1 MRAYRNPLVVA
12 FAVILLCSALFVKG
26 FKSAV
31 KKVEPK
37 EETAVVL
44 DEEKLEEQKNA
55 SLTTPQQEQLKQLL
69 EQEDFLSVAVLYD
82 SLKIGSM
89 AGKYYFKAAEAK
101 PTAVVWKKAGDS
113 YLNAARQSTDSLY
126 VVFCC

>member
-55 SLTTPQQEQLKQLL
+55 SLTTPQ
-69 EQEDFLSVAVLYD
+69 
-82 SLKIGSM
+82 
-89 AGKYYFKAAEAK
+89 
-101 PTAVVWKKAGDS
+101 
-113 YLNAARQSTDSLY
+113 
-126 VVFCC
+126 